1 MKKETFRGWT
11 LTTLDKAFGLTQIL
25 DVDSPL
31 LQNWQK
37 TAVELSDFEKQLLLD
52 LQQPLAWGGKSW
64 NEVELENKFISP
76 LIMAVKFDDRKIGY
90 FLERSLSGVV
100 GNYELSGVV
109 DGMIATGFRDPDIPL
124 FCMHEYKRSIENQGS
139 PDAQALAAMLVAREM
154 NNNDKPIYGLTVV
167 GLIWNFMVLNGNEY
181 CISKDYKS
189 DNEEVFLIF
198 KMLKALKQIIKAEL
212 EVTSGGSC
220 AE

>member
-1 MKKETFRGWT
+1 MMKKENFKGWT
-11 LTTLDKAFGLTQIL
+11 LSTLDKAFHLTQIFDDNYPFL
-25 DVDSPL
+25 KK
-31 LQNWQK
+31 WQDISI
-37 TAVELSDFEKQLLLD
+37 EISDFEKQLLLD
-52 LQQPLAWGGKSW
+52 LQQPLTWAGKSW

-76 LIMAVKFDDRKIGY
+76 LIIAAKFDDRKIGY
-90 FLERSLSGVV
+90 FLERPLSGVV
-100 GNYELSGVV
+100 GDYELSGIV

-154 NNNDKPIYGLTVV
+154 NNNDKPIYGLYVV
-167 GLIWNFMVLNGNEY
+167 GLIWNFMVLNGDEY

-189 DNEEVFLIF
+189 DNEEIFAIF

-212 EVTSGGSC
+212 SL
-220 AE
+220 

>member
-1 MKKETFRGWT
+1 MQTATFKEWT
-11 LTTLDKAFGLTQIL
+11 LTALDKALGLKQIWQSDL
-25 DVDSPL
+25 LSQWENSTVDIEASDKAIL
-31 LQNWQK
+31 LKLQK
-37 TAVELSDFEKQLLLD
+37 SLIR
-52 LQQPLAWGGKSW
+52 GGRAW

-76 LIMAVKFDDRKIGY
+76 VIMTADIDDEQIGY
-90 FLERSLSGVV
+90 FLERPLSGVV
-100 GNYELSGVV
+100 GDYELSGIV
-109 DGMIATGFRDPDIPL
+109 DGMIATGFREPDIPL

-154 NNNDKPIYGLTVV
+154 NNNDKPIYGLYVV
-167 GLIWNFMVLNGNEY
+167 GLIWNFMVLNDNEY

-212 EVTSGGSC
+212 QL
-220 AE
+220 

>member
-1 MKKETFRGWT
+1 MKKETLKGWT
-11 LTTLDKAFGLTQIL
+11 LTTLDKAFNLTQ
-25 DVDSPL
+25 VWDSEL
-31 LQNWQK
+31 INSWQ
-37 TAVELSDFEKQLLLD
+37 AIPIEIDDFETRNLLN
-52 LQQPLAWGGKSW
+52 LQKPLIKAGKAW

-76 LIMAVKFDDRKIGY
+76 LIMTANIDDDKVAY

-100 GNYELSGVV
+100 GDYELSGVV

-124 FCMHEYKRSIENQGS
+124 FCMHEYKRSVENQGT

-154 NNNDKPIYGLTVV
+154 NNNDKPIYGLYVV

-181 CISKDYKS
+181 CVSKDYKS
-189 DNEEVFLIF
+189 DNEEIFLIF

-212 EVTSGGSC
+212 RV
-220 AE
+220 AP